1 MKINATFSLLNK
13 KEKISIL
20 FVFFLM
26 IINSI
31 LEILSIGILIPFIS
45 ILFEDN
51 NYSLFSNFFFGET
64 LNKFLKT
71 LTIKDTLMLI
81 ILVFLSKNLF
91 ILFYNFYL
99 GKFAV
104 KTRLRIVKEL
114 YDKYLS
120 QNYEFF
126 LSRNSAEIIRNI
138 NEAQY
143 FSVVLISFLTL
154 FLEILV
160 LILMVTFLFLI
171 NFKITTPVL
180 IALLIVI
187 IILNKTTKKALFKWG
202 EQRQKSQ
209 KNINK
214 NIFENFL
221 NIREIKIL
229 NKEYFFSEKLIN
241 LDKILSSIE
250 FKTDIILQLPRLI
263 IEVTSV
269 IIICLV
275 IYVSFKY
282 FSLQEFLILIALFSA
297 SVVRLMP
304 STTRISAAIQRIR
317 FYQPLINLL
326 TKEFK
331 IKKDSNIFEG
341 KKSIKQFDKLELQN
355 VNFNYKNSKK
365 ILSKINL
372 KIKKNTIS
380 CIIGGNGSGKTTL
393 VNILSGLLKP
403 KSGKLIINSNY
414 DLQKNRK
421 LNIGYVAQ
429 NINLVD
435 DTIKN
440 NIIFG
445 NRSSQINKRNFDW
458 CVRYSGIE
466 SFVKKLPSKYNT
478 LVGDRG
484 TKISGGQAQKIGI
497 ARALYNN
504 PDILILDEFN
514 SSLDIQSENLI
525 IKNFYQL
532 KKYMTILIISHKK
545 SITKSCDNV
554 FQIKNKILKK
564 IK

>member
-1 MKINATFSLLNK
+1 MKINATFNLLNK

-51 NYSLFSNFFFGET
+51 NYSLFSNFFFSET

-202 EQRQKSQ
+202 EQRQKCQ

-355 VNFNYKNSKK
+355 INFNYKNSKK

-445 NRSSQINKRNFDW
+445 NRSGQINKRNFDW

>member
-20 FVFFLM
+20 LFFFLM

-51 NYSLFSNFFFGET
+51 NYSLFSNFFFSET

-187 IILNKTTKKALFKWG
+187 IILNKTTKKALLNGVNKG
-202 EQRQKSQ
+202 
-209 KNINK
+209 KN
-214 NIFENFL
+214 
-221 NIREIKIL
+221 
-229 NKEYFFSEKLIN
+229 
-241 LDKILSSIE
+241 
-250 FKTDIILQLPRLI
+250 
-263 IEVTSV
+263 V
-269 IIICLV
+269 
-275 IYVSFKY
+275 
-282 FSLQEFLILIALFSA
+282 
-297 SVVRLMP
+297 
-304 STTRISAAIQRIR
+304 
-317 FYQPLINLL
+317 
-326 TKEFK
+326 
-331 IKKDSNIFEG
+331 
-341 KKSIKQFDKLELQN
+341 
-355 VNFNYKNSKK
+355 KK
-365 ILSKINL
+365 ILTKTFL
-372 KIKKNTIS
+372 KI
-380 CIIGGNGSGKTTL
+380 
-393 VNILSGLLKP
+393 
-403 KSGKLIINSNY
+403 
-414 DLQKNRK
+414 
-421 LNIGYVAQ
+421 
-429 NINLVD
+429 
-435 DTIKN
+435 
-440 NIIFG
+440 F
-445 NRSSQINKRNFDW
+445 
-458 CVRYSGIE
+458 
-466 SFVKKLPSKYNT
+466 
-478 LVGDRG
+478 
-484 TKISGGQAQKIGI
+484 
-497 ARALYNN
+497 
-504 PDILILDEFN
+504 
-514 SSLDIQSENLI
+514 
-525 IKNFYQL
+525 
-532 KKYMTILIISHKK
+532 
-545 SITKSCDNV
+545 
-554 FQIKNKILKK
+554 
-564 IK
+564 

>member
-51 NYSLFSNFFFGET
+51 NYSLFSNFFFSET

-202 EQRQKSQ
+202 EQRQKCQ

-297 SVVRLMP
+297 SVIRLMP

-532 KKYMTILIISHKK
+532 KKYMTILIITHKK

>member
-1 MKINATFSLLNK
+1 MKINATFNLLNK

-51 NYSLFSNFFFGET
+51 NYSLFSNFFFSET

-202 EQRQKSQ
+202 EQRQKCQ

-355 VNFNYKNSKK
+355 INFNYKNSKK

>member
-1 MKINATFSLLNK
+1 
-13 KEKISIL
+13 
-20 FVFFLM
+20 
-26 IINSI
+26 
-31 LEILSIGILIPFIS
+31 
-45 ILFEDN
+45 
-51 NYSLFSNFFFGET
+51 
-64 LNKFLKT
+64 
-71 LTIKDTLMLI
+71 
-81 ILVFLSKNLF
+81 
-91 ILFYNFYL
+91 
-99 GKFAV
+99 
-104 KTRLRIVKEL
+104 
-114 YDKYLS
+114 
-120 QNYEFF
+120 
-126 LSRNSAEIIRNI
+126 
-138 NEAQY
+138 
-143 FSVVLISFLTL
+143 
-154 FLEILV
+154 
-160 LILMVTFLFLI
+160 
-171 NFKITTPVL
+171 
-180 IALLIVI
+180 
-187 IILNKTTKKALFKWG
+187 
-202 EQRQKSQ
+202 
-209 KNINK
+209 
-214 NIFENFL
+214 
-221 NIREIKIL
+221 
-229 NKEYFFSEKLIN
+229 
-241 LDKILSSIE
+241 
-250 FKTDIILQLPRLI
+250 
-263 IEVTSV
+263 
-269 IIICLV
+269 
-275 IYVSFKY
+275 
-282 FSLQEFLILIALFSA
+282 
-297 SVVRLMP
+297 MP

-355 VNFNYKNSKK
+355 INFNYKNSKK

>member
-51 NYSLFSNFFFGET
+51 NYSLFSNFFFNET

-180 IALLIVI
+180 IALLILI

-202 EQRQKSQ
+202 EQRQKCQ

-355 VNFNYKNSKK
+355 INFNYKNSKK